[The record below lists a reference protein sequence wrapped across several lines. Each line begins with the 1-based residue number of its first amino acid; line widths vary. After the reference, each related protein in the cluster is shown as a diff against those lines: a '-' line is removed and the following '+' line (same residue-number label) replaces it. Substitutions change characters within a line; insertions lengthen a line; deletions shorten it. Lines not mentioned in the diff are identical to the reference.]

1 VEGNANDEH
10 VTPPSGLSL
19 LTYLPDESMRIEI
32 GSMLQ
37 PFGNSVTN
45 ASSLSDAV
53 TMSTRGGFALIVA
66 TASSV
71 DAFAAAPGQRTPILA
86 LATPEE
92 RHPDGADVILRWPA
106 RSNALFVAIVSVTG
120 DGPKQAENIKEERF
134 EPAIDAKAIS
144 DLEKSLGF
152 KTLIDIL
159 QSYMHTADELAA
171 SLSATAD
178 KEDWSQTGRLA
189 QDFAGAAGGLGLSA
203 LTAASRLLAQ
213 AARDGAGDT
222 TLSSASDGV
231 LTEHSRV
238 REALF
243 RLYPDLAA

>member
-1 VEGNANDEH
+1 
-10 VTPPSGLSL
+10 
-19 LTYLPDESMRIEI
+19 M
-32 GSMLQ
+32 
-37 PFGNSVTN
+37 
-45 ASSLSDAV
+45 
-53 TMSTRGGFALIVA
+53 
-66 TASSV
+66 
-71 DAFAAAPGQRTPILA
+71 
-86 LATPEE
+86 
-92 RHPDGADVILRWPA
+92 
-106 RSNALFVAIVSVTG
+106 
-120 DGPKQAENIKEERF
+120 
-134 EPAIDAKAIS
+134 
-144 DLEKSLGF
+144 
-152 KTLIDIL
+152 
-159 QSYMHTADELAA
+159 AA